1 MIYISN
7 TMFPLRIDR
16 KSKEHIQFD
25 VSLKNQNSLSKLIS
39 YEIIFPEGLAMEKG
53 QKNTQ
58 IFKLGEMKADE
69 TRTFKYKL
77 MPTNYLNQGSIEII
91 VRAYEHLGSYDQ
103 LEQTTEKVITIR
115 VV

>member
-16 KSKEHIQFD
+16 KSKEHIQFE
-25 VSLKNQNSLSKLIS
+25 VSLKSQNSLSKLIS

-58 IFKLGEMKADE
+58 IYKLGEMKADE
-69 TRTFKYKL
+69 TRIFKYKL
-77 MPTNYLNQGSIEII
+77 MPTSYLGEGSIQII

-103 LEQTTEKVITIR
+103 LEQTTEKIITIR